1 MKGMK
6 RLCALALCIVMALT
20 LMPATAF
27 AVDTITDRSM
37 TRNTPPETLR
47 VNGTDILKEASH
59 KVTCGD
65 GTAEYD
71 ADSNTLTLTN
81 ATIEGDFTGAAA
93 ININGGDVTIRL
105 VGTNTITSGTY
116 GVYMHGTNTVT
127 VGGSGT
133 LTINASLDCIR
144 ATNITI
150 GIADEADAPTI
161 NATGQDNASGL
172 YATHVLTIQNG
183 ATVNAASEG
192 SYAMFAEGGLVI
204 DGSTVS
210 ASAAVEYYAAIG
222 SVTTVNISNSA
233 VNASAK
239 AGIAIA
245 SYGASVSIFDS
256 VVKAESPDTQYS
268 VYGAT
273 GGSLSGTWLDSTNPY
288 VLDSIK
294 NSATNSAV
302 ILKGSGTVI
311 GNLTLARDAE
321 LRTGVTLDIPENTSL
336 TVPDGVTFYNNGTVT
351 LNGTFTNSGITI
363 CAEGSHTGG
372 AATCAAAAA
381 CALCGNAYGE
391 ADPTNHK
398 NLVKTEAKPATYSEE
413 GNIEYWYCSD
423 CGKYFSDEAG
433 TREIT
438 LEETVIP
445 KLTRPSSGPSTYA
458 PTITDSENGDT
469 TVTPSRPSAGQ
480 TVTIKPEP
488 DEGYEV
494 DKITVTDRNGSEIA
508 VTDNGDGTY
517 SFRQPSG
524 SVTIIVTYAEDVCDG
539 TDADNCPLLAFDD
552 LDPSEW
558 YHEYVEYAIENG
570 LMEGMGDNKF
580 SPETPVT
587 RAQVVTVLWRL
598 ENEPVVNYAMTF
610 EDVPESQ
617 WYTEAIRWAASIKVV
632 LGHSDA
638 EYGTDEYISRQDM
651 ATILYRYASYKGY
664 NVSASD
670 DLDFTDADDIKDYA
684 LAAMRWVCG
693 AGIYEGNG
701 NGTVNPLGDTRRC
714 EYATLMMR
722 FIEGFVTQ

>member
-1 MKGMK
+1 MKGLK
-6 RLCALALCIVMALT
+6 KLCASVLCLCMAVMVF
-20 LMPATAF
+20 PATAL
-27 AVDTITDRSM
+27 AEA
-37 TRNTPPETLR
+37 PETLW

-133 LTINASLDCIR
+133 LTINASSDCIR

-150 GIADEADAPTI
+150 GIAGEADGPTI
-161 NATGQDNASGL
+161 HATAEGSSASGL
-172 YATHVLTIQNG
+172 YATGVLTIQNG
-183 ATVNAASEG
+183 STVNAKG
-192 SYAMFAEGGLVI
+192 DGYAMFADGGLAI

-210 ASAAVEYYAAIG
+210 ASAAAEYCAAIG

-233 VNASAK
+233 VNASAN
-239 AGIAIA
+239 AGSAIA
-245 SYGASVSIFDS
+245 SYEADVNISGS
-256 VVKAESPDTQYS
+256 VVKAESPDTYYS
-268 VYGAT
+268 VYGAA

-288 VLDSIK
+288 VWDSIK

-302 ILKGSGTVI
+302 ILKGSGTVT
-311 GNLTLARDAE
+311 GNLSLVRNAE
-321 LRTGVTLDIPENTSL
+321 LRAGVALNIPENTSL

-438 LEETVIP
+438 PEETVIP

-598 ENEPVVNYAMTF
+598 ENEPEVNYTMTF
-610 EDVPESQ
+610 EDVAADQ
-617 WYTEAIRWAASIKVV
+617 WYTEAVRWAAS
-632 LGHSDA
+632 LGIVGGYSDA
-638 EYGTDEYISRQDM
+638 EYGTDDAITRQDM

-664 NVSASD
+664 DVSASD